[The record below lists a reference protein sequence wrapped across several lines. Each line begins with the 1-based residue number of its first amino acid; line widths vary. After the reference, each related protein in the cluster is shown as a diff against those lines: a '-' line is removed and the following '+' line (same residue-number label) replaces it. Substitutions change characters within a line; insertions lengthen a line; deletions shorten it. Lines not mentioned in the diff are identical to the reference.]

1 MRRARYPLRWGL
13 VAFLLASM
21 VGVPVVS
28 AGNDGA
34 RLEVVIKDADTGKPV
49 ENASVYAKFKR
60 QRLLRRDKKIE
71 WTAKTDPDGRAVF
84 PVLPEGRVLLQ
95 VVAKGWKT
103 YGRYHTIRGPKYVI
117 EIKLKRPKRWY

>member
-1 MRRARYPLRWGL
+1 MRWGL
-13 VAFLLASM
+13 AVLLLACL
-21 VGVPVVS
+21 VGVPLVS
-28 AGNDGA
+28 SGKRGV
-34 RLEVVIKDADTGKPV
+34 RLEVVITAADTGEPI

-60 QRLLRRDKKIE
+60 QRLLRKDKKVE
-71 WTAKTDPDGRAVF
+71 WAAKADPDGKAVF

-103 YGRYHTIRGPKYVI
+103 YGRYHTLKGPKCVI